1 MKISSLL
8 LCALLAAPVGA
19 IAAPADQNL
28 ADQTPAVAEE
38 APAPGAHDH
47 AADDGHD
54 HDAKAR
60 PDDGPTDELWR
71 RSDAAFHAG
80 DFAGAVELH
89 RQIVKIDPGD
99 VESYGAAAWL
109 LWSMEK
115 GADADAFIAQGL
127 KSNPDNWE
135 MWQTAGDQYGL
146 ERKPALERDAY
157 AKAID
162 LAGKSAG
169 QMLRRRFAH
178 AAEKAGDLPASAQAW
193 RGLVV
198 DFPDEAIN
206 KDNLARVEAR
216 IEAGK
221 RTPVGALGF
230 AGLGALSLLSFGAWR
245 RARRA

>member
-1 MKISSLL
+1 MKISPLL
-8 LCALLAAPVGA
+8 LCALLAVPIGA
-19 IAAPADQNL
+19 RAAPADKS
-28 ADQTPAVAEE
+28 VA
-38 APAPGAHDH
+38 PTRNHVDGDAHD
-47 AADDGHD
+47 DDV
-54 HDAKAR
+54 KAQ
-60 PDDGPTDELWR
+60 PGDGPTDELWR

-99 VESYGAAAWL
+99 VESYGVAAWL

-115 GADADAFIAQGL
+115 GDQADAFIAQGL

-162 LAGKSAG
+162 LAGKSAD

-193 RGLVV
+193 RGLVA
-198 DFPDEAIN
+198 DFPDEPVN

-216 IEAGK
+216 IVEARIEADK
-221 RTPVGALGF
+221 RMPVGALGF
-230 AGLGALSLLSFGAWR
+230 IGLGALSLVAIGAR
-245 RARRA
+245 KRAR